1 MGDHHSSPVENKC
14 LEAVEMAKGV
24 CSERKECIPLMVLFT
39 ELVELAFEVGPTAP
53 ADERQRILQHIDTLK
68 EIAGAKSISLSL
80 PAEPPALVS
89 WSDSAA
95 SASSSTL
102 LEPAPCLSLEE
113 TFEHST
119 WSTAAATSLPSLE
132 LVVDN
137 PWDDVHGAQIAE
149 ELEGSS
155 LATKEEPVAAFPPPN
170 SPQLPSIATEV
181 RAFEQRWRSSLFY
194 FICFLLALCCCG
206 VFSNNLALIRQ
217 VLV

>member
-1 MGDHHSSPVENKC
+1 MGDHHGSPMENKC
-14 LEAVEMAKGV
+14 LEAVEMARGV
-24 CSERKECIPLMVLFT
+24 CSERKES
-39 ELVELAFEVGPTAP
+39 
-53 ADERQRILQHIDTLK
+53 R
-68 EIAGAKSISLSL
+68 
-80 PAEPPALVS
+80 
-89 WSDSAA
+89 
-95 SASSSTL
+95 
-102 LEPAPCLSLEE
+102 PCLSSEE
-113 TFEHST
+113 TFDHSA
-119 WSTAAATSLPSLE
+119 WSTLAATSLPSLE

-181 RAFEQRWRSSLFY
+181 GGFEQRWRSILFY
-194 FICFLLALCCCG
+194 FICFLLALYGEHPKPDSCG